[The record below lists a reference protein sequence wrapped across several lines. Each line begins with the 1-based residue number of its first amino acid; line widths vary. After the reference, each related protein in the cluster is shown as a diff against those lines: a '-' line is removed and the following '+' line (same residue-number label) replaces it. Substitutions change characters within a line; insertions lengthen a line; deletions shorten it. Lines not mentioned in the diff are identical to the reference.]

1 MTFKYVCDCKKNNF
15 LNKDFS
21 YWENRNTTSDE
32 NDIINYVNNLDI
44 NYDSL
49 LHIGIGNSD
58 FANYFCK
65 KGNITGIT
73 ISKKEILKAK
83 SLNLVNYEV
92 LLCDKYSLEFN
103 DILQKKRFDLIL
115 DTNLKSYSCCHKS
128 FLFFMKNLA
137 SLLKKGG
144 KIITSRKGM
153 SWYKNLKPK
162 LSFNFK
168 DFFYYKLKE
177 KEGNKKN
184 IFTLDEANKLAD
196 SLSLEVISNK
206 NILTFNK

>member
-15 LNKDFS
+15 LNNEFS
-21 YWENRNTTSDE
+21 YWENRKTTSDE
-32 NDIINYVNNLDI
+32 NDIINYVNNSDV
-44 NYDSL
+44 NYCSF

-58 FANYFCK
+58 FANYFWR
-65 KGNITGIT
+65 KGSITGIT
-73 ISKKEILKAK
+73 ISKKEISKAK

-103 DILQKKRFDLIL
+103 DILQKKKFDLIV

-128 FLFFMKNLA
+128 FVFFMQNLA
-137 SLLKKGG
+137 NLLNYKG
-144 KIITSRKGM
+144 KIITSKKGM

-168 DFFYYKLKE
+168 DFFHYKLKE
-177 KEGNKKN
+177 KEGNKEN
-184 IFTLDEANKLAD
+184 IFTLEEANKLAD
-196 SLSLEVISNK
+196 SLSLELISNN
-206 NILTFNK
+206 NIITFTK